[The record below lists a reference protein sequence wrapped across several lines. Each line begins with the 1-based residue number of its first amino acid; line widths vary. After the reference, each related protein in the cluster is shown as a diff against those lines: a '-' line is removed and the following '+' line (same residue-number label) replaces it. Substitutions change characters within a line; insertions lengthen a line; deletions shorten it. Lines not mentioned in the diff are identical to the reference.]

1 MAVNGLFRCKAPTA
15 VCWQMIADSMFYKH
29 QPNRSWIPRD
39 SVVKVSSLADRDDP
53 RGYDLSLTVNGNL
66 RLRLTVEEGRAL
78 AEALDLAADARELY
92 LETDDTDHL

>member
-1 MAVNGLFRCKAPTA
+1 
-15 VCWQMIADSMFYKH
+15 MFYKH
-29 QPNRSWIPRD
+29 QPNKKWIPRD
-39 SVVKVSSLADRDDP
+39 SVVKVSSLADREDP

-66 RLRLTVEEGRAL
+66 RLRLSVEEGRAL

>member
-15 VCWQMIADSMFYKH
+15 VCWQMTVDSMFYKH

-39 SVVKVSSLADRDDP
+39 STVKVSSLADRDDP
-53 RGYDLSLTVNGNL
+53 RGYDLSFMVNGNL

-78 AEALDLAADARELY
+78 AEALTLAADARELY
-92 LETDDTDHL
+92 MGSDDAEHL